1 MGEKS
6 EKATP
11 KKLKDARKKGQ
22 VAKSQDFP
30 SVFTFVTSLSVVLA
44 MAPSIYEKLALF
56 VSTVFSSAPLDE
68 LDKQLPAFMS
78 WAVETIM
85 GISMPIL
92 IIVVVVGVLVNFL
105 MVGPT
110 LALEAFKPDIKKF
123 DPIQNLKS
131 KFKMKTL
138 VELIKSLLKI
148 IIAGYI
154 IYRVMYDS
162 LPVLTHAVSMPMI
175 GALEILYY
183 FVWKVVLQVGLIFLV
198 IGIADLLYQKHV
210 FANEMKM
217 EKFEVKQEFK
227 NQEGD
232 PQIKGKRKEFGRELV
247 YSDGPAQNVK
257 KARVVVTNPKHIAV
271 ALGYEKALDP
281 CPYILDMG
289 RGKMAELIIKLAEE
303 YDVPVMR
310 NVGLARQLYDE
321 GEVWTYVPKG
331 TYEAIA
337 EIMRWVASLQ
347 SEKNAEASLEI

>member
-30 SVFTFVTSLSVVLA
+30 SVFTFVTSVAVTLA
-44 MAPSIYEKLALF
+44 MAPWIYGKLALF
-56 VSTVFSSAPLDE
+56 ITTAFSSANITG
-68 LDKQLPAFMS
+68 LDKQLPAFMG
-78 WAVETIM
+78 WAIETILAVS
-85 GISMPIL
+85 IPIL
-92 IIVVVVGVLVNFL
+92 IIVVVIGVLINFL

-110 LALEAFKPDIKKF
+110 LALEVFKPDIKKF
-123 DPIQNLKS
+123 DPIQNLKA
-131 KFKMKTL
+131 KFKIKTL
-138 VELIKSLLKI
+138 VELIKSILKI
-148 IIAGYI
+148 VIAGYI
-154 IYRVMYDS
+154 IYRIMYNS
-162 LPVLTHAVSMPMI
+162 LPVLTQTVSMPMI
-175 GALEILYY
+175 GALQILYY
-183 FVWKVVLQVGLIFLV
+183 FTWQVIFQVGLVFLV
-198 IGIADLLYQKHV
+198 IAIADLIYQRHV

-232 PQIKGKRKEFGRELV
+232 PQIKGKRKELGRELV

-257 KARVVVTNPKHIAV
+257 KAQVVVTNPTHIAV

-289 RGKMAELIIKLAEE
+289 RGKMAELIIQLAEE
-303 YDVPVMR
+303 YDVPIMR
-310 NVGLARQLYDE
+310 NVSLARQLYEE
-321 GEVWTYVPKG
+321 GEVWTYVPKD

-337 EIMRWVASLQ
+337 EIMRWVNSLQ
-347 SEKNAEASLEI
+347 AEKNTETSLES